1 MRLFGTHAWGW
12 AKQPH
17 ILPCDRHSFLKR
29 SKEHD
34 PTDGSSRTDGA
45 MLLLPMEA
53 APASPQASTEPS
65 LEPFL
70 PSLQCANL
78 IQPGDSWREPPSSSK
93 CGTCTFILMTWCL
106 AIRSWQRRATVM
118 GHSAGGSHSQP
129 QLMTHVLGREQW
141 L

>member
-1 MRLFGTHAWGW
+1 MRLFGTHAWGS

-17 ILPCDRHSFLKR
+17 ILPSGRASFLKR

-34 PTDGSSRTDGA
+34 ATDRSSRTDGA

-53 APASPQASTEPS
+53 APAFPQACTEPS

-70 PSLQCANL
+70 LSLQCANL
-78 IQPGDSWREPPSSSK
+78 IQLGDGRAGGRHEPPSSSK

-106 AIRSWQRRATVM
+106 AEPPSWVTVLV
-118 GHSAGGSHSQP
+118 GHTASHS
-129 QLMTHVLGREQW
+129 
-141 L
+141 